1 MHQPTSE
8 MPDLRRLATHER
20 VAAMTCWLRARLG
33 DEFVL
38 DRWLSVLDQR
48 LRFLSSPWAQ
58 RQMVGRFESDG
69 AECGVKGGDAV
80 DPQQMARECPVHS
93 STSVG
98 CCIECAGVRRA
109 VLGNVVYEEL
119 LALPTN
125 AVPPAAGASAP
136 ASKPR
141 RPRLADLLPMLDDR
155 AQATRVRKR
164 GPANRLPEACA
175 LRTESRMAALLLA
188 GVP

>member
-69 AECGVKGGDAV
+69 AACGVKGGDAV
-80 DPQQMARECPVHS
+80 DPQQMAECPVHS
-93 STSVG
+93 STSVAA

-109 VLGNVVYEEL
+109 VL
-119 LALPTN
+119 
-125 AVPPAAGASAP
+125 AAGQ
-136 ASKPR
+136 R
-141 RPRLADLLPMLDDR
+141 RL
-155 AQATRVRKR
+155 
-164 GPANRLPEACA
+164 
-175 LRTESRMAALLLA
+175 
-188 GVP
+188 